1 MDIEFFAPL
10 GRAFDRMKRA
20 LFQPFDLRKWFVV
33 GFAAFLAG
41 LTDAR
46 SGGGFWGNPAG
57 KHKGGDPGEIFRM
70 PYEIWDWIVRHPGGM
85 IAIAVL
91 LLVIIAIGIALAWV
105 SARAK
110 FVFLDNVVRD
120 HALIARPWREY
131 VREGNSFFLWNL
143 VLGVVVA
150 LISIPYLVFCF
161 LSLKALYESTSSGA
175 VLIVPG
181 ILYGLGMMVI
191 FFLFGFVALM
201 LKDFVLPIMYR
212 DRTGTLPAARKFMTI
227 LGPNLL
233 HFIGYALLLFFLI
246 LGIGAAVLLAGC
258 VTCCIGFVILMIPY
272 IGAVV
277 LLPVSYT
284 LRAFSVEFLQQF
296 GNDFQVIPVLGDV
309 PPERPPVLA

>member
-1 MDIEFFAPL
+1 MDIEYFAPL

-41 LTDAR
+41 LTEVR
-46 SGGGFWGNPAG
+46 SNGGFWGNPAG
-57 KHKGGDPGEIFRM
+57 KRKGGDPGDIFRM
-70 PYEIWDWIVRHPGGM
+70 PYEIWDWMVRHPGWM

-91 LLVIIAIGIALAWV
+91 LLVAIAIGIALAWV

-120 HALIARPWREY
+120 HALIAGPWREY
-131 VREGNSFFLWNL
+131 RREGNSFFLWNL
-143 VLGVVVA
+143 VLGAIVTLVT
-150 LISIPYLVFCF
+150 LPYLVFCF
-161 LSLKALYESTSSGA
+161 LSLRALYERTPSGA

-181 ILYGLGMMVI
+181 ILYGLGMLAI
-191 FFLFGFVALM
+191 FFLFGFVSLM
-201 LKDFVLPIMYR
+201 LKEFVLPIMYR
-212 DRTGTLPAARKFMTI
+212 DRTVTLPAVKKFMTI
-227 LGPNLL
+227 LGPKLL
-233 HFIGYALLLFFLI
+233 HFIGYALLLFFLL
-246 LGIGAAVLLAGC
+246 LGIGLAVVAAGC

-296 GNDFQVIPVLGDV
+296 GDEFQVIPVLGDV
-309 PPERPPVLA
+309 LPPTPPVLA